1 MIRTWKSRLTAVFLL
16 FVLFITVFFSSLSV
30 HAQDAMTVHRTGALQ
45 ADGYQYILDL
55 EQLRF
60 ENAELTTSDPTYV
73 VKDMPDI
80 NGLSYRGLVYDRVFQ
95 QGDYDLPGFTL
106 RFSDCI
112 GSYDSESYDLI
123 MTVTNLHINVFQA
136 NTIPVPLL
144 QSPTIFAF
152 NAQTWSWGG
161 MRMKCDATYQIVE
174 HGTDTPVSGTMLLG
188 FSDLDISPYTG
199 RPEDTYREGFRIL
212 SGGLGEAWVEADT
225 YLEVMDNGTTFG
237 GTRLTSTREE
247 ELKSSVSFLAD
258 ASGTTIRWAGGGCCT
273 SIALDMKGTWPE
285 YTIIPSKDGPGTI
298 TPAEAVTV
306 NQGME
311 KQFTMTPD
319 EHASLVSVTVDGSPI
334 ETDPDGM
341 TYTFTDI
348 QADHRIHAVFE
359 AGTYSVRYDG
369 NGSSNPDHLAGE
381 QTQNQVTS
389 QSGMPDSVFT
399 FDVTGTLRANDF
411 VREGYTFTGWNTKAD
426 GSGTS
431 YPDGY
436 DRVYN
441 LGSEDGDVITLYA
454 QWKKQLGTETITV
467 VSEETGNPVE
477 GVSMGLYRDVNGTWT
492 EVSDTR
498 EFVTDENGQIMV
510 DDLHWFDYE
519 WRCIEV
525 PAGYEILTNTDF
537 QIRYDALSAENE
549 VILYMKRVTLVL
561 NSEVSD
567 IIEGENPPA
576 FLYQIEGTD
585 AAGVDHTYNLMVQ
598 TDSSKE
604 GQNSLTNLFA
614 GTYKITQIP
623 VSRYLPEPAENI
635 FHTSVSGTSAFADLL
650 DYDHAEVLFPYTI
663 RQYGG
668 FGHTD
673 GAVNQL
679 AK

>member
-1 MIRTWKSRLTAVFLL
+1 MIRTWKNRCMAVFLL
-16 FVLFITVFFSSLSV
+16 LCLLFLCFFRSFSV
-30 HAQDAMTVHRTGALQ
+30 QAQDAMTVHRTGAFR
-45 ADGYQYILDL
+45 AEGYQYILNL

-60 ENAELTTSDPTYV
+60 ENAELTTSDPSYV
-73 VKDMPDI
+73 IKDMPDI
-80 NGLSYRGLVYDRVFQ
+80 NGLPYQGLVYDKVYQ
-95 QGDYDLPGFTL
+95 PGDYDLPGFTL

-123 MTVTNLHINVFQA
+123 MTVTNLHINILEA
-136 NTIPVPLL
+136 DTIPVPLL
-144 QSPTIFAF
+144 QSPTLFAF

-188 FSDLDISPYTG
+188 FSDLDIAPYTG

-212 SGGLGEAWVEADT
+212 SGGLGKAWVEADT

-237 GTRLTSTREE
+237 GTRHTDTPEE

-285 YTIIPSKDGPGTI
+285 YTIIPSKEGPGSI
-298 TPAEAVTV
+298 TPAETVTV

-311 KQFTMTPD
+311 KQFVMTPD
-319 EHASLVSVTVDGSPI
+319 KHASLVSVTIDGSPI
-334 ETDPDGM
+334 ETDSDGM
-341 TYTFTDI
+341 PYTFTDI

-359 AGTYSVRYDG
+359 AGTYSIRYDG
-369 NGSSNPDHLAGE
+369 NGSQNPDHQTGE
-381 QTQNQVTS
+381 QTQNVVTS
-389 QSGMPDSVFT
+389 ASGMPDSVYT

-411 VREGYTFTGWNTKAD
+411 MRAGYTFIGWNTKAD
-426 GSGTS
+426 GSGTF

-436 DRVYN
+436 DQVYN
-441 LGSEDGDVITLYA
+441 LGSENGDVITLYA
-454 QWKKQLGTETITV
+454 QWEKQLGTETITV

-477 GVSMGLYRDVNGTWT
+477 GVSMGLYKDVNGTWSK
-492 EVSDTR
+492 VSDMNT
-498 EFVTDENGQIMV
+498 FTTDENGQIKV
-510 DDLHWFDYE
+510 DGLHWFDYE

-525 PAGYEILTNTDF
+525 PAGYEMLADTDF
-537 QIRYDALSAENE
+537 QIRYDALSAKNE
-549 VILYMKRVTLVL
+549 VILYMKRAALIL

-585 AAGVDHTYNLMVQ
+585 AAGVDHSYNLMVQ
-598 TDSSKE
+598 TDASKE
-604 GQNSLTNLFA
+604 GQNSLTGLFA
-614 GTYKITQIP
+614 GTYTVTQVP
-623 VSRYLPEPAENI
+623 VSRYLPEPAENLS
-635 FHTSVSGTSAFADLL
+635 HTSVSGISASADLL
-650 DYDHAEVLFPYTI
+650 DYDRAEVLFPYTI

-679 AK
+679 MK